1 MVDTINFDLA
11 PDNLDQ
17 DFNLVPNDDEEEFT
31 VEFGEVMNIGGGTD
45 DFNAL
50 NNRPSYAGQTMTGN
64 TNIPKVPTKTSDL
77 NNDSDYQTGTEVTSA
92 INTAIG
98 QIDIPTKTSEL
109 VNDGSDGS
117 STYVEAD
124 DLATVATS
132 GSYNDLQNKPS
143 IPAAQIQSD
152 WTQADN
158 SKVDYI
164 KNKPTIPAAQVNSDW
179 SAESGVAQILNK
191 PTIPAVVQITGTS
204 TTDVMSQ
211 KAVTDIIGDVETA
224 LNAINNGTGA

>member
-1 MVDTINFDLA
+1 MVDTINFDLT
-11 PDNLDQ
+11 PDDLDQ
-17 DFNLVPNDDEEEFT
+17 DFNLVPNDDDEEFE
-31 VEFGEVMNIGGGTD
+31 VEFGEVINIGGGTD

-64 TNIPKVPTKTSDL
+64 TNIPKVPTKTS
-77 NNDSDYQTGTEVTSA
+77 
-92 INTAIG
+92 
-98 QIDIPTKTSEL
+98 EL
-109 VNDGSDGS
+109 TNDGADGT
-117 STYVEAD
+117 STYVEAG
-124 DLATVATS
+124 DLAAVATS

-179 SAESGVAQILNK
+179 SAESGVAQIFNK